1 MVQII
6 ELLADCL
13 QPHTLWSLL
22 PSQGSGLISGEEG
35 VSSGRVTQS
44 DKAAYA
50 LVGLAL
56 IHSPSLPSPAPGP
69 GGGKEEESY
78 QRPQSHGQH
87 VLCVIV
93 LWAIAVN
100 DVFVFNSIETEK

>member
-6 ELLADCL
+6 ELLAGCL

-22 PSQGSGLISGEEG
+22 PSQGSGLISGEER
-35 VSSGRVTQS
+35 VSSRRVTQS

-50 LVGLAL
+50 LVGPAL

-69 GGGKEEESY
+69 GVGKKRNYTSDHRLMARMY
-78 QRPQSHGQH
+78 
-87 VLCVIV
+87 
-93 LWAIAVN
+93 
-100 DVFVFNSIETEK
+100 FV

>member
-1 MVQII
+1 MIPKGISGWAVVQII

-13 QPHTLWSLL
+13 QPRTLWSLL

-44 DKAAYA
+44 DKAACA

-69 GGGKEEESY
+69 GVGGGGGKKRNHTSDHRLMARMY
-78 QRPQSHGQH
+78 
-87 VLCVIV
+87 
-93 LWAIAVN
+93 
-100 DVFVFNSIETEK
+100 FVC